1 MPPTPRPT
9 LLGALRFG
17 SDSGESTDEH
27 SFLQERVGLFA
38 LVGALVGLGFFVV
51 GNSAGLALIPEYTLA
66 VLVGSTGNRLHA
78 GAVAVG
84 LAFWMLLR
92 RGRPRL
98 LTLVAADLMLTLSI
112 LGAYAGMVLSDFAR
126 RGSEGRVDSTILLI
140 TMVVLTLRAVLIPST
155 PLQTLVVT
163 TLGTVPAAIVG
174 WAAKATLPRVW
185 IFEAHVNAILWSL
198 TIIVVSTLTSRIIY
212 GLRRNAAEARRLG
225 QYLLGEKIGE
235 GGMGTVYRARHAL
248 LRRPTAIKLLPM
260 EKVGARAIARF
271 EREVQ
276 HTSSLTHPNTV
287 SIYDYGRTPDG
298 VFYYAMEYLDGVDL
312 QELVDQSGPQDPRRV
327 IHIAKQVAGAL
338 SEAHSVGLVHRDVK
352 PANIVLCERGGIR
365 DTVKVF
371 DFGLV
376 KDITSTDVASSTVAT
391 IIGTPLY
398 MAPEAITAP
407 EAVGPSADLY
417 ALGAVAYFLL
427 TGAPPFDGQS
437 VVEVCSQHIHQ
448 APVAPSVKLGR
459 PVPPELERIVLA
471 CLAKTPEGRPASA
484 RALAD
489 ELAKVP
495 LEPWT
500 EADAAS
506 FYEAHPVRKKP
517 PLEMAATSVVSID
530 LTQRAAE

>member
-1 MPPTPRPT
+1 MPATPRPT

-17 SDSGESTDEH
+17 SDSGDSTDEH
-27 SFLQERVGLFA
+27 SFLQERVALFA

-51 GNSAGLALIPEYTLA
+51 GNGVGLTIIPEYTLA
-66 VLVGSTGNRLHA
+66 EFLGSAGNRLHA
-78 GAVAVG
+78 GAVAIG
-84 LAFWMLLR
+84 LLFWALLR

-98 LTLVAADLMLTLSI
+98 FTLVGADLTLTLSI
-112 LGAYAGMVLSDFAR
+112 LAAYGGMVLTDFSR
-126 RGSEGRVDSTILLI
+126 RPGRVDMTMLLI
-140 TMVVLTLRAVLIPST
+140 TMVVLTLRSVLIPST
-155 PLQTLVVT
+155 PLQTLVVSAI
-163 TLGTVPAAIVG
+163 GVVPALVVGAVVGSAIE
-174 WAAKATLPRVW
+174 RVW
-185 IFEAHVNAILWSL
+185 IFTAQINSVLWSL

-260 EKVGARAIARF
+260 EKVGAQAIARF

-312 QELVDQSGPQDPRRV
+312 QDLVDQTGPQDPRRV
-327 IHIAKQVAGAL
+327 VHILKQVAGAL
-338 SEAHSVGLVHRDVK
+338 SEAHSLGLVHRDVK
-352 PANIVLCERGGIR
+352 PANIVLCDRGGVR

-376 KDITSTDVASSTVAT
+376 KDITSTDVSSSTVAT

-398 MAPEAITAP
+398 MAPEAVTAP

-427 TGAPPFDGQS
+427 TGVPPFEGQS
-437 VVEVCSQHIHQ
+437 VVEVCSQHVHQ
-448 APVAPSVKLGR
+448 APVPPSVKLGR
-459 PVPPELERIVLA
+459 GVPAELERIVLG
-471 CLAKTPEGRPASA
+471 CLAKKPDARPASA
-484 RALAD
+484 RALAA
-489 ELAKVP
+489 ELETVP
-495 LEPWT
+495 LAPWT
-500 EADAAS
+500 EADAEA
-506 FYEAHPVRKKP
+506 FYAAHPIQKKP
-517 PLEMAATSVVSID
+517 PLEMATTTVVSID